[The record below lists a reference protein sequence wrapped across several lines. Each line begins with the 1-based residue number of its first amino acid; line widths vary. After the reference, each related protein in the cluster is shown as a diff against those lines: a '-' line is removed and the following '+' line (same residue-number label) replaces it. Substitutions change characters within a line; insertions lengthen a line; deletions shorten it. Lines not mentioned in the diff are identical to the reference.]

1 MTATA
6 NQIAVLRQI
15 ASAVVETVRESGP
28 EGAPGGVL
36 YAAMMGA
43 GCTLQQ
49 FEELM
54 SVLVS
59 ANLLVKRGQLY
70 FAA

>member
-59 ANLLVKRGQLY
+59 AKLLVKRGQCY
-70 FAA
+70 FVP